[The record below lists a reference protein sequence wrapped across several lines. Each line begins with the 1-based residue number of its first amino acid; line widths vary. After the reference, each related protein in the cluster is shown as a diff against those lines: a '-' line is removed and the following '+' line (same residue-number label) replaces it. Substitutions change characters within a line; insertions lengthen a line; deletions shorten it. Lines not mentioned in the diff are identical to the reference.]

1 MQGSDII
8 GSHRLLSAIL
18 DQAVAESI
26 SRRSSR
32 WSARQ
37 WLKLTMAERYFVL
50 LDMDHRAVLSQ
61 GLVKVTSNPLIL
73 RWRTEAAITVTQ

>member
-18 DQAVAESI
+18 DQAVAESV

-50 LDMDHRAVLSQ
+50 LDMDHRAVLSR
-61 GLVKVTSNPLIL
+61 L
-73 RWRTEAAITVTQ
+73 AAQWMKSDSTAAKAA